1 MESVVRKIRVM
12 CVDDDAATR
21 SLYAMIVGSEPDM
34 ECVAMLPSAAT
45 LESRVAEEEP
55 DVVLLDLRMP
65 GPDPMAALR
74 TTSSAHPRTRIV
86 VFSGMDD
93 PELVEEAYAHGA
105 AAFLSKDAPPE
116 TMLETIRKLAKL
128 G

>member
-1 MESVVRKIRVM
+1 MESGVRKIRVM

-21 SLYAMIVGSEPDM
+21 SLYALIVGSEDDM
-34 ECVAMLPSAAT
+34 ECVAMLSSAST
-45 LESRVAEEEP
+45 LQSSVAEQQP

-65 GPDPMAALR
+65 GLDPMKALQA
-74 TTSSAHPRTRIV
+74 TSHAHPRTRIV

-93 PELVEEAYAHGA
+93 PQLVDEAHSNGA

-116 TMLETIRKLAKL
+116 QVLETIRTLARAE
-128 G
+128 